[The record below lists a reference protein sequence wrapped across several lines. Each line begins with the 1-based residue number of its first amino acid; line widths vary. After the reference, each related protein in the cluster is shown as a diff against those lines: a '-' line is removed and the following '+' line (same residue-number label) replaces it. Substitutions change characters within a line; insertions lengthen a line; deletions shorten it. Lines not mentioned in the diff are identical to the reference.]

1 MAAHLPVELT
11 DCIIDLSRHDLETL
25 EHCSL
30 VSRACRH
37 RAIALLFRAVEVRDS
52 KFSADLAFGM
62 NRAYLRSYIQMT
74 AARFAKF
81 IRSESGRRMFA
92 HVREL
97 LFLLSLA
104 EGGVNPVWDRV
115 QLAGIAGH
123 ITALRLRIVN
133 DHDGYSVPLKA
144 VALAQRLVE
153 ECRTNLELLA
163 VKGID
168 LLDLVAATGDF
179 TRLRQLHVDRGESF
193 EAPAPKQIEWPR
205 MSQHHLLHLTFD
217 VRTLAR
223 FMQSFGQNEHL
234 LCAIRVAC
242 SGRYDFDQY
251 FFTDGYSMCPL
262 VTRFD
267 LSLDFHRT
275 LSIIPERH
283 CLISFAGI
291 EDGHFSSL
299 FQLLAHF
306 PALAALDVS
315 ICYTRRSLDT
325 NAVTYF
331 TELLNYAEIP
341 SSSLRTLVVRDR
353 TFSWEMADIPAAEDD
368 VFDPN
373 LSSESDYLHDYQWE
387 ALDAALA
394 LPKLRRVQKLVV
406 SLQARRVREAAD
418 IQRCM
423 QQYATAG
430 LPTFIGR
437 GGTVRVVCTGTNF
450 VVGVIRCSRET
461 AGTYD
466 YLGQAQLI
474 DACVDAPI

>member
-1 MAAHLPVELT
+1 MAARLPTELT

-52 KFSADLAFGM
+52 NINADLAFNM

-97 LFLLSLA
+97 LFFLSWA
-104 EGGVNPVWDRV
+104 EGGLHPVWDRV

-123 ITALRLRIVN
+123 VTSLRLRIMH
-133 DHDGYSVPLKA
+133 HDYNVSPKA
-144 VALAQRLVE
+144 VALAKRLVE
-153 ECRTNLELLA
+153 ECRTNLELLST
-163 VKGID
+163 KDLD
-168 LLDLVAATGDF
+168 LLDVVAATGDF
-179 TRLRQLHVDRGESF
+179 TRLRYLHVDRGVSL
-193 EAPAPKQIEWPR
+193 EAPVPEQIEWPR
-205 MSQHHLLHLTFD
+205 MSQHHLLRLTFD

-223 FMQSFGQNEHL
+223 FMQIFGQNEHL
-234 LCAIRVAC
+234 RCVIRVTWN
-242 SGRYDFDQY
+242 DVNQI
-251 FFTDGYSMCPL
+251 FFTDGYSICPL

-267 LSLDFHRT
+267 LSLDIHQIENRHFPFLFH
-275 LSIIPERH
+275 
-283 CLISFAGI
+283 
-291 EDGHFSSL
+291 
-299 FQLLAHF
+299 LLAYF

-315 ICYTRRSLDT
+315 IGYTQRSLDT

-331 TELLNYAEIP
+331 TELLNYAEFP

-353 TFSWEMADIPAAEDD
+353 TFSWEMADLPAAEDD

-373 LSSESDYLHDYQWE
+373 LSSESNYLHDYQWE
-387 ALDAALA
+387 ALDATLA
-394 LPKLRRVQKLVV
+394 RPRLRRVQRLVV
-406 SLQARRVREAAD
+406 SLQTRRVWEAAA

-437 GGTVRVVCTGTNF
+437 GGTVRVVCTGT
-450 VVGVIRCSRET
+450 
-461 AGTYD
+461 YD
-466 YLGQAQLI
+466 YLGQAQLV
-474 DACVDAPI
+474 DACVDAPM